1 MLGQFSPEDPG
12 AAALA
17 HLPRSGIRA
26 YLELPQM
33 EYDFCLGAAH
43 CHEGTTDTVRF
54 VRIFRLCDMPD
65 IYMQDQIEDSQAV
78 DVELSTT
85 HR

>member
-1 MLGQFSPEDPG
+1 MLGQFSPEGPG

-33 EYDFCLGAAH
+33 EYEFCLGPLIVMKA
-43 CHEGTTDTVRF
+43 
-54 VRIFRLCDMPD
+54 
-65 IYMQDQIEDSQAV
+65 
-78 DVELSTT
+78 
-85 HR
+85 